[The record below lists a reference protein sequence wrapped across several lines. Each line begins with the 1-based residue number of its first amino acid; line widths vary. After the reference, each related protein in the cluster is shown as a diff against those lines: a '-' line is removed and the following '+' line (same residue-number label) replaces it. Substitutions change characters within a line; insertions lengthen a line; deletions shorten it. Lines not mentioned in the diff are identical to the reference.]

1 MSNLEK
7 SLNEAFGLPNGMWV
21 SPEGEIY
28 PLRDTHAVDGY
39 HIVKKLWPDVTMVDP
54 PDSIEILID
63 QKWTRVTGPRIPV
76 THEVSMETKNLENW
90 KVIQKIVTSI
100 SQPKIILNN
109 VTYNSSDILSAKSFA
124 DIANR
129 LEGPL

>member
-76 THEVSMETKNLENW
+76 THRRTHLSPPCLVAISRE
-90 KVIQKIVTSI
+90 SI
-100 SQPKIILNN
+100 PAS
-109 VTYNSSDILSAKSFA
+109 
-124 DIANR
+124 
-129 LEGPL
+129 